1 MSSLDIEVNK
11 SEDLD
16 LQLISEFVASNS
28 PVNKREESKKNIENY
43 KEKQIFVNFTITQ
56 VNLKLFNDEKQ

>member
-56 VNLKLFNDEKQ
+56 VNLKLFNDEK